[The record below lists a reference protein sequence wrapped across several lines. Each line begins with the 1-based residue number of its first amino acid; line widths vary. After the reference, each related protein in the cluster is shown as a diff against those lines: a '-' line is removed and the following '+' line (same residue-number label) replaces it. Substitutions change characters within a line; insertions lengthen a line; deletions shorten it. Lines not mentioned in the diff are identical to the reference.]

1 MRRTPGRGC
10 AGGVAVQDP
19 AAPSPVP
26 PAGDPGSLCPPSA
39 TFLLPGG
46 LTTPGPPA
54 HLPASGGCGR
64 SRGASRERPAGPLQH
79 GQPLPLAGILLP
91 QLLEPSLAGHSCLPA
106 FGGPVLMEED
116 LLVIVGGGS
125 LQLLSQVLGDLLV
138 EVANL
143 VGAVEVST
151 QAGQAL
157 LYRQALS
164 FLLKQFA
171 VKLPG
176 ALVLFVLLLL
186 KGELQLLNLTLKLG
200 ILCLQRC
207 LLGLETV
214 YLSDELWDLRP
225 FCPGLCGCVPRLPSG
240 SSRRHAEAAT
250 VRASL
255 QVNGCPLD
263 GVITTSCFS
272 LWLDSRVLGPPEI
285 RREVGRG
292 DGLQAR
298 VYTGWGPAGWT
309 SRDRLHAC
317 LPLLQPFF
325 SLLVLSSLPASR
337 NFTVEQ
343 IWTFWKVNVLPHVL
357 LGFARQL
364 VSILL

>member
-1 MRRTPGRGC
+1 
-10 AGGVAVQDP
+10 
-19 AAPSPVP
+19 
-26 PAGDPGSLCPPSA
+26 
-39 TFLLPGG
+39 
-46 LTTPGPPA
+46 
-54 HLPASGGCGR
+54 
-64 SRGASRERPAGPLQH
+64 
-79 GQPLPLAGILLP
+79 
-91 QLLEPSLAGHSCLPA
+91 
-106 FGGPVLMEED
+106 MEED
-116 LLVIVGGGS
+116 LLVIVGRGS

-143 VGAVEVST
+143 VGVVEVSM

-164 FLLKQFA
+164 FLLKQLA

-176 ALVLFVLLLL
+176 VLVLFVLLLL
-186 KGELQLLNLTLKLG
+186 KDELQLLNLTLKMG
-200 ILCLQRC
+200 ILCLQRG

-225 FCPGLCGCVPRLPSG
+225 FCPGLCG
-240 SSRRHAEAAT
+240 
-250 VRASL
+250 L

-263 GVITTSCFS
+263 EVITTSCFS
-272 LWLDSRVLGPPEI
+272 LWLDPPVLGSPEI
-285 RREVGRG
+285 RREVGQG

-364 VSILL
+364 VPSLL